1 MMELMAFENM
11 KQQFQEADVDTK
23 IDMYIEAEGLSQ
35 TQYKE
40 LLKLFPINELNR
52 LEEALV

>member
-1 MMELMAFENM
+1 MELTDFEHLKLRFRDGN
-11 KQQFQEADVDTK
+11 VDEK
-23 IDMYIEAEGLSQ
+23 IDMYITAEGLSQ

-40 LLKLFPINELNR
+40 LLKLFPLDALSR

>member
-1 MMELMAFENM
+1 MELTAFENM
-11 KQQFQEADVDTK
+11 KQRFLNSSVDDK

-40 LLKLFPINELNR
+40 LLKLFPLNELNR
-52 LEEALV
+52 LEEALS